1 MITLTRDYDVFTY
14 NDQGVGIVIVVKQI
28 DATRHYDFGA
38 HITVMAT
45 SDNGVWDTI
54 KENRTGTW
62 HELYK
67 SRSGM
72 VTQTAREAL
81 RKAIVADLLGND
93 KEGDPGLKN
102 TFGLGHP
109 VITNDWR
116 WTVRD
121 ACETIKDLYYAGE
134 PLINPYDGD
143 EEEDDTWIIPNLIT
157 RDINVVYGQS
167 GSGKSMFAL
176 IAGECIHH
184 GVDFSGLRTIKGR
197 VLLLDYETTVQ
208 KIRRRLRRVDSGL
221 GVESDSPMLYMPA
234 KIPLAQMLEGLQTRI
249 LEQNIDFIIVDSLA
263 RAVGGPITDEVG
275 VGAMFQ
281 AIRQLEL
288 PCLVIHHTNRS
299 DDYYGSPFIRA
310 YARSLWRLRSSK
322 NEGIGQLSIQ
332 LEQEK
337 ENDGPGVGN
346 VTFLMDFIGD
356 PADPEQVVLAP
367 QHPSMVPEFQGRA
380 SLREQLVWKLDETPH
395 HKIPVNWLLDIL
407 KLRKTEAKP
416 RLTPA
421 EDSKASTLRNILW
434 ALRNNTARY
443 KTLAK
448 EVNIRKDAQ
457 GQEWLCRLS
466 DLGQDDNWGW
476 NEPTED
482 KEVQSRYDPEPPI
495 TETFTGLPET
505 NTATETPLTPI
516 VSDVSTVSAVEDTV
530 ASNGHLVDAA
540 LNMGIVLHEE
550 PVKRRTVRD
559 I

>member
-1 MITLTRDYDVFTY
+1 M
-14 NDQGVGIVIVVKQI
+14 
-28 DATRHYDFGA
+28 
-38 HITVMAT
+38 
-45 SDNGVWDTI
+45 
-54 KENRTGTW
+54 
-62 HELYK
+62 
-67 SRSGM
+67 
-72 VTQTAREAL
+72 
-81 RKAIVADLLGND
+81 
-93 KEGDPGLKN
+93 
-102 TFGLGHP
+102 
-109 VITNDWR
+109 
-116 WTVRD
+116 
-121 ACETIKDLYYAGE
+121 
-134 PLINPYDGD
+134 
-143 EEEDDTWIIPNLIT
+143 
-157 RDINVVYGQS
+157 VYGQS

-221 GVESDSPMLYMPA
+221 GVESDAPMLYMPA